1 MRPNLKIGALGL
13 FTAAA
18 VALAGSVAIVA
29 VDQAVA
35 GPSDAVT
42 AGIAAYFPDSSG
54 NRGAITVRSGIGVV
68 VMNALQSPGAT
79 AAVADYKAAGKRV
92 FAYLAAGY
100 APGGANGV
108 SPKSLLQLQ
117 STASSILTA
126 YPTIDGLFLDEVL
139 NNDSAGCGA
148 PAAFYVGFYGW
159 FKSAHPS
166 KSLILNP
173 GTALCSSF
181 AGAAD
186 IFMIFENRLSF
197 YRSAF
202 EPYFALADFDWI
214 RALPNARVWAIVYG
228 VPVADMAGLLDEIAG
243 YAGIVTVLSDNAD
256 HPYSSVPP
264 AIELDILNNR
274 ALGVA
279 LPTPTTIVAAITT
292 TIVPGPGPGPG
303 PVDGGGGGG
312 GLPVVP
318 PAPVVPA
325 ATTTTGPST
334 TVPST
339 TTATPTPT
347 VPSTTVVPSKT
358 TPPTAAA
365 VVLPGTPAAAKKS
378 VPRFVLRKLPRCR
391 TATSKSGNKTRTCT
405 KVTIRVPVRTP

>member
-1 MRPNLKIGALGL
+1 MKPKLKNRLLGL
-13 FTAAA
+13 FMVAA
-18 VALAGSVAIVA
+18 VASAGSVSFVA

-42 AGIAAYFPDSSG
+42 AGIAAYFPDSPG

-92 FAYLAAGY
+92 FAYFAAGY
-100 APGGANGV
+100 APAGANGV
-108 SPKSLLQLQ
+108 SPKSLPQLQL
-117 STASSILTA
+117 TASAILTA

-139 NNDSAGCGA
+139 NNDSAGCTA
-148 PAAFYVGFYGW
+148 PAAFYAGFYGW
-159 FKSAHPS
+159 FKSVYPA

-197 YRSAF
+197 YRTAF

-214 RALPNARVWAIVYG
+214 RALPNSRVWSIIYG
-228 VPVADMAGLLDEIAG
+228 VPVADMAGLLDEMAG

-256 HPYSSVPP
+256 HPYSNVPP
-264 AIELDILNNR
+264 AVELDILNNR

-279 LPTPTTIVAAITT
+279 LPTPTTIAGATT
-292 TIVPGPGPGPG
+292 TTVVPGPGPGPGPG
-303 PVDGGGGGG
+303 PVDGGG

-339 TTATPTPT
+339 TTAAPTST
-347 VPSTTVVPSKT
+347 VPSTTAVPS
-358 TPPTAAA
+358 TPAPPAA
-365 VVLPGTPAAAKKS
+365 VAIVLPITPTTAKKS
-378 VPRFVLRKLPRCR
+378 VPRYVLRKVTRCR
-391 TATSKSGNKTRTCT
+391 TSTSKSGNKTRTCK
-405 KVTIRVPVRTP
+405 KVTIRVLVRTP